1 MKIVITCVVTFVVTM
16 AMATG
21 IWLWVR
27 AKREAADPTLVC
39 VQKPERGDLT
49 EVVSA
54 RAEVEPK
61 TSVDISARVSAR
73 TEALPYEEGDRVTKG
88 DPDAEPPIEPSV
100 LVQLDATD
108 LDAALRSVE
117 ALRAARAAHIE
128 VEKARIAGQRAQIEG
143 LGASLLEAQRN
154 LGRQKELHE
163 SGDVSQA
170 TFDLAQCRAQEL
182 EAQLSSAM
190 HSLKASETNLV
201 VLRHNL
207 EAADAEIERARDR
220 LTYTTITSPIDGVV
234 TKVVAEVGETVIPGT
249 MNNPGT
255 VIMQVADLSR
265 MLLVAQVDETDIGR
279 VEVGQRATAK
289 IHANPDEEF
298 EGVVDSIALTHDFG
312 WGGVKYYKTEILLKL
327 EGRRVYSGSTADV
340 DIETRYHKDV
350 LRVPSQAVLE
360 RLVDELP
367 RGVREN
373 NPNVDKSKT
382 YATVV
387 YCFADGEA
395 VVAPVKIGP
404 SDETHTLIHSGI
416 AEDDLIIT
424 GPYKVLEGIKHQQ
437 KVKEEPEE
445 EEAESGG
452 EEEAPEQAGEKPD
465 KDRDK
470 DDGEDRHDPHRRA
483 GPDAGSGT

>member
-1 MKIVITCVVTFVVTM
+1 MKIVITSVVTFVVTM
-16 AMATG
+16 ALASG
-21 IWLWVR
+21 VWLWVR
-27 AKREAADPTLVC
+27 AKSEAADATLVT
-39 VQKPERGDLT
+39 VQRPERGDLT

-61 TSVDISARVSAR
+61 TSVNISARVSAR

-108 LDAALRSVE
+108 LEAALRAVE
-117 ALRAARAAHIE
+117 ARRAGQEAHIE
-128 VEKARIAGQRAQIEG
+128 VERARIAGQRARIEG
-143 LGASLLEAQRN
+143 LRASLLEAELN
-154 LGRQKELHE
+154 LERQEKLLET
-163 SGDVSQA
+163 GDISEA
-170 TFDLAQCRAQEL
+170 TCDLALCRAQEL
-182 EAQLSSAM
+182 DAQLESAM
-190 HSLKASETNLV
+190 YSLEASETNLV
-201 VLRHNL
+201 VLGYNL

-234 TKVVAEVGETVIPGT
+234 TRVVAEVGETVIPGT

-279 VEVGQRATAK
+279 VEVGQQATAK
-289 IHANPDEEF
+289 IHASPDEEF
-298 EGVVDSIALTHDFG
+298 EGVVDSIALTHDVG

-327 EGRRVYSGSTADV
+327 EGRHVYSGSTADV
-340 DIETRYHKDV
+340 DIETRYHKDI
-350 LRVPSQAVLE
+350 LKVPSQTVLE

-382 YATVV
+382 YAPVV
-387 YCFADGEA
+387 YRLIDGEA
-395 VVAPVKIGP
+395 VVTPVKIGP
-404 SDETHTLIHSGI
+404 SDETHTLILSGI
-416 AEDDLIIT
+416 AEDDLIIA
-424 GPYKVLEGIKHQQ
+424 GPYKVLEGIKHEQ

-445 EEAESGG
+445 EEAESGA
-452 EEEAPEQAGEKPD
+452 EEEAPEEAGEKPD
-465 KDRDK
+465 KDRDE
-470 DDGEDRHDPHRRA
+470 DNGEGLHHPGRRA